1 MRNNTV
7 PLSRL
12 GRNYPGIDICLYK
25 CISQPMTQKIA
36 GFDWDDGNSTGVAL
50 ADIEAAFMAGP
61 DVAPDMKHFG
71 AEQRFIAIGKDK
83 AGRPLFVAFTFRDHK
98 GANSF
103 VPSAPATCTKRRSEP
118 MKHVPKLKTDA
129 AAEAFLEKDLSGLDF
144 SQFKPARFEFQAKDA
159 QINMRLPSKLL
170 AAVKASAKSSGIP
183 YQRFI
188 RETLEHAVGKKRA

>member
-1 MRNNTV
+1 
-7 PLSRL
+7 
-12 GRNYPGIDICLYK
+12 
-25 CISQPMTQKIA
+25 
-36 GFDWDDGNSTGVAL
+36 
-50 ADIEAAFMAGP
+50 
-61 DVAPDMKHFG
+61 
-71 AEQRFIAIGKDK
+71 
-83 AGRPLFVAFTFRDHK
+83 
-98 GANSF
+98 
-103 VPSAPATCTKRRSEP
+103 

-129 AAEAFLEKDLSGLDF
+129 EAEAFLQKDLSGLDF